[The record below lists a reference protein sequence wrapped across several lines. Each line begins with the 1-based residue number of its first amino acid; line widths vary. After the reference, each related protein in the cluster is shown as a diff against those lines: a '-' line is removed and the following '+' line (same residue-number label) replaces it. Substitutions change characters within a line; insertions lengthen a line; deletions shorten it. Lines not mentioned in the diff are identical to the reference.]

1 MSGVHEASTEVTLF
15 VLLWKLFWRMFFTL
29 VNRMSG
35 ILSFSA
41 KATVKYGIAC
51 NLVKPCMHK
60 KRGVMNL

>member
-35 ILSFSA
+35 ILSFST

-60 KRGVMNL
+60 ERGVMNL